1 MQQMKFSPTS
11 RLVYFVLTVLC
22 VWGLMVASFGWSR
35 GETMEFCTYIFGENY
50 SPAVSIFIQFS
61 PNIFFLI
68 AGSFALPPKL
78 RFLLRLL
85 GMLFNCMDWYTNHI
99 AFTMSLNA
107 GLLDSVPA
115 DLRGAV
121 SYFGYLSAFLV
132 TWAEEPLA
140 LLLGFN
146 VFLLGEILNDFFGFE
161 MPEWASKDIVDLL
174 EKASGMEEVGA
185 KMRGSSTS
193 TQNNGNQRQEYR
205 NDNQQN
211 GFNGQHNNRQQ
222 HGQPNNQQRQDTREQ
237 WRKNKHYEG

>member
-35 GETMEFCTYIFGENY
+35 GETQAFCAYVFGEDY
-50 SPAVSIFIQFS
+50 AGAVANFIQFS

-68 AGSFALPPKL
+68 AASFALPKNIRRGL
-78 RFLLRLL
+78 YIL
-85 GMLFNCMDWYTNHI
+85 GLLFNGLDWYTNHV
-99 AFTMSLNA
+99 AFSLA
-107 GLLDSVPA
+107 LKGGLLYSVPL
-115 DLRGAV
+115 DLQPAV
-121 SYFGYLSAFLV
+121 SYFGYFASFLV

-140 LLLGFN
+140 LLLGLN

-174 EKASGMEEVGA
+174 EKASGMKPLTG
-185 KMRGSSTS
+185 KTHGGSTS

-205 NDNQQN
+205 NDNRPN
-211 GFNGQHNNRQQ
+211 GFNGQHNNR
-222 HGQPNNQQRQDTREQ
+222 QPNNQQRQDTREQ